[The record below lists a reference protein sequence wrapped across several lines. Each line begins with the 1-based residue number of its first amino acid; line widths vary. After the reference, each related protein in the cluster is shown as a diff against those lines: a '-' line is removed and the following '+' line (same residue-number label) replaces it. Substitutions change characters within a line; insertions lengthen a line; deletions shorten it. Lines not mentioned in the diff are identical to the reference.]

1 MEANMPTVLR
11 PMSLG
16 EILDQ
21 TFRLYRNHFVL
32 FVGIAALPQLVIL
45 AFQTVVATAQTTGVM
60 GTGGTKTI
68 VVSVLG
74 AIVALALYLA
84 ATTASMAATV
94 VAVSNLHLDKPITI
108 AEAYGRI
115 RHSVL
120 RLAGVIIGMTL
131 GVMLGLVIFIIPGI
145 ILALK
150 WALAIPV
157 AVVEDAGLSVATSR
171 SSDLTK
177 GSKGRIF
184 AVWFV
189 VLALIWVVTILFGI
203 PVGVIAATSA
213 SKGGQVPFWLEGV
226 NSSLGFVVNSLCGP
240 LLTIAI
246 SLMYFDERV
255 RKEAFDLQVL
265 MGSVGTTEAAA
276 SAQA

>member
-1 MEANMPTVLR
+1 MPTVLR

-21 TFRLYRNHFVL
+21 TFRLYRSHFVL

-45 AFQTVVATAQTTGVM
+45 AFQTVVATLQTTGVLN
-60 GTGGTKTI
+60 TGGTKTI

-203 PVGVIAATSA
+203 PVGVIVATSA
-213 SKGGQVPFWLEGV
+213 RKGGQVPFWLEGV

-246 SLMYFDERV
+246 SLIYFDERV

>member
-1 MEANMPTVLR
+1 MPTVLR

-21 TFRLYRNHFVL
+21 TFRLYRSHFVL

-45 AFQTVVATAQTTGVM
+45 AFQTVVATLRTAGVLN
-60 GTGGTKTI
+60 TGGTKTI
-68 VVSVLG
+68 VISVLG

-203 PVGVIAATSA
+203 PVGVIAATSVR
-213 SKGGQVPFWLEGV
+213 KGGQVPFWLEGV